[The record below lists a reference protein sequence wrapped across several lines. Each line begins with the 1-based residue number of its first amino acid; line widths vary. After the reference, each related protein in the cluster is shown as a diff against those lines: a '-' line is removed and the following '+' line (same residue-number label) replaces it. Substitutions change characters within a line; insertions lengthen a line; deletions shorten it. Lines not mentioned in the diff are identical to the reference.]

1 MALTWPCA
9 LAVLSAWKKKNQK
22 LQVASPGFEPAPQRP
37 PAKKVR
43 PQTTRP
49 CGHCAMCGVKC
60 GEIPLKYFSLPFKLF
75 EPCGT
80 VFIMNSKT
88 HLRKNSLNENFKAVL
103 HHFRGFLAAL
113 AEVHV
118 AVLSV
123 LNLPRQGF
131 PSTCQ
136 IGYCCVCSP
145 LLSASEILCD
155 SPGDWSKKVQ

>member
-1 MALTWPCA
+1 MPWPYF
-9 LAVLSAWKKKNQK
+9 LLEKKKK
-22 LQVASPGFEPAPQRP
+22 TASCLAWIFEPAPQRP
-37 PAKKVR
+37 PAQKVR

-49 CGHCAMCGVKC
+49 CGHCAICGVKC
-60 GEIPLKYFSLPFKLF
+60 GEIPLKYFSPPFKLF
-75 EPCGT
+75 EPCET
-80 VFIMNSKT
+80 EVIMNSKI
-88 HLRKNSLNENFKAVL
+88 HLRKNSLNENFKAVS
-103 HHFRGFLAAL
+103 HHFRGFFAAL

-136 IGYCCVCSP
+136 IGYYCVCSP

-155 SPGDWSKKVQ
+155 SPGDWSKMVQ